1 MEVETVRKKSQSVG
15 GNVIKA
21 RENFIKKMET
31 ALEKE
36 KEMGELMKKTLIK
49 EITALEVDLK
59 NYQNNGTKLM
69 QLNQNELMRP
79 LYKLI
84 NDSINAV
91 AKENKYSQVLT
102 STGNQFVYI
111 DDNFDI
117 TKLVIA
123 KLGLTEPELKN

>member
-1 MEVETVRKKSQSVG
+1 
-15 GNVIKA
+15 
-21 RENFIKKMET
+21 
-31 ALEKE
+31 
-36 KEMGELMKKTLIK
+36 
-49 EITALEVDLK
+49 
-59 NYQNNGTKLM
+59 
-69 QLNQNELMRP
+69 MRP

-84 NDSINAV
+84 NDAINAV